1 MENIN
6 VKYIIDKS
14 NRKVICLI
22 ENTREAFYHFMYDW
36 NTKTDF
42 VFRIDYKKYKMNN
55 AFRGVATC
63 SPNDEWDE
71 KLGKQIAYARA
82 RYKFDRSFFNQANRF
97 VNDVDARFNQ
107 MCDEIN
113 NYGRRIEEK
122 YNYRQKKLEER
133 FGEDFSLFN
142 SDKSVAQNT

>member
-71 KLGKQIAYARA
+71 KLGKQIA
-82 RYKFDRSFFNQANRF
+82 
-97 VNDVDARFNQ
+97 
-107 MCDEIN
+107 EI
-113 NYGRRIEEK
+113 
-122 YNYRQKKLEER
+122 
-133 FGEDFSLFN
+133 
-142 SDKSVAQNT
+142 